1 MREWW
6 REHVEAPLDR
16 LHVNW
21 DRLFLYTW
29 VTLTV
34 LTVLSG
40 GTYVW

>member
-6 REHVEAPLDR
+6 REYVEAPLDR
-16 LHVNW
+16 LPIKW
-21 DRLFLYTW
+21 DSMFLYTW
-29 VTLTV
+29 LGLMT